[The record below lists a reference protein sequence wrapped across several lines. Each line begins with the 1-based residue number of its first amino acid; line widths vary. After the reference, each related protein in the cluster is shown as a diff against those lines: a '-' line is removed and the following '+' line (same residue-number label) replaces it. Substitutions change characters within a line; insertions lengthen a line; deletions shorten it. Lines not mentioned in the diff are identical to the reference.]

1 VAQALGE
8 KGKLPQHQIKRIV
21 QVCGTQQAQDW
32 LKEVQAIEAQGG
44 MLTSDGSQRR
54 TPGGVYFKLVR
65 SRLIEMGQK
74 EKMQHIFRGKQLAGS
89 MPRKQGRPV
98 RRPSSGPSGGPSG
111 GPSRSDRPDRPTR
124 SRNDVP
130 RRRQEKR

>member
-21 QVCGTQQAQDW
+21 QVCGTQQAKDW

-65 SRLIEMGQK
+65 SRLLEMGQK
-74 EKMQHIFRGKQLAGS
+74 EKMQHIFRGKQLAGVS
-89 MPRKQGRPV
+89 TARKHGRPA
-98 RRPSSGPSGGPSG
+98 RRPSGGPSG
-111 GPSRSDRPDRPTR
+111 GPSRSDGQGRPSQQR
-124 SRNDVP
+124 SDTH

>member
-1 VAQALGE
+1 
-8 KGKLPQHQIKRIV
+8 
-21 QVCGTQQAQDW
+21 
-32 LKEVQAIEAQGG
+32 
-44 MLTSDGSQRR
+44 
-54 TPGGVYFKLVR
+54 
-65 SRLIEMGQK
+65 LIEMGQK

-98 RRPSSGPSGGPSG
+98 RRPSSGPSGGPSRGPSGGPSG

>member
-74 EKMQHIFRGKQLAGS
+74 EKMQHIFRGKQLAGMS
-89 MPRKQGRPV
+89 SSGRQGRPA
-98 RRPSSGPSGGPSG
+98 RRPSGGPPRSG
-111 GPSRSDRPDRPTR
+111 AKDQPERQQPERQRS
-124 SRNDVP
+124 DVP